1 MKHRTPRSGK
11 RTPET
16 SEIAALRIKLKGRD
30 NAPMTMS
37 EWRETVLQAVRE
49 LLKYET
55 GYRIKSADI
64 YIRVID
70 ENGTQVRI
78 NEKNELTLY
87 SYKAAADE
95 HGI

>member
-1 MKHRTPRSGK
+1 MKK
-11 RTPET
+11 RTPGSRKHTPEVTET
-16 SEIAALRIKLKGRD
+16 AALRIKLKGRD
-30 NAPMTMS
+30 NAPLTMS
-37 EWRETVLQAVRE
+37 EWRETLLQAARE
-49 LLKYET
+49 LLQYET

-64 YIRVID
+64 YIRMID